1 MSSTVCRERP
11 RPGAVATVVAL
22 ALIAAVSPV
31 TATPTVAPSPHVP
44 ARSATA
50 VLHRPVTLPERDQQ
64 ALSARYGRVLSKE
77 LGLLQALDGL
87 GQKIDE
93 TEIRLQHLAILRAS
107 ATDALR
113 EAEVKRARCQRR
125 QLQMR
130 LSVQA
135 RLRALIRVRHAPP
148 MLLALSAQEFSDQ
161 VHRDRLLT
169 KLVQGDVVRLAAY
182 RKQVKKVERVTT
194 RRNEALDRLDELDR
208 RIHGEKAALER
219 KRHEKLALVTQ
230 IKADPVYNE
239 RARRDQTAANGL
251 LLEKIQTLRQWQERR
266 YAFGRTR
273 GKLLSP
279 VNIATVEVPFGP
291 RRHPR
296 FGSVTFHRGVDLRP
310 KYGSSAAVRSVFWG
324 RVAFVGWLTGYG
336 DTVILDHGKGWHS
349 VYAHLRKIV
358 VSERQVLRSR
368 ARIGE
373 VGDSGSLKGRYL
385 YFEIRENGKAR
396 NPRQWFR

>member
-1 MSSTVCRERP
+1 MTTVLCRRCL
-11 RPGAVATVVAL
+11 GLGLSFVAIVVA
-22 ALIAAVSPV
+22 AVPV
-31 TATPTVAPSPHVP
+31 IATPAVAPSVEVP

-50 VLHRPVTLPERDQQ
+50 VLHRPASLPEQDQQ
-64 ALSARYGRVLSKE
+64 ALNARYSKVLSTE
-77 LGLLQALDGL
+77 LGLLQTLDGL

-93 TEIRLQHLAILRAS
+93 TEIRLARLAILRVS

-113 EAEVKRARCQRR
+113 EAEARRARAQRR
-125 QLQMR
+125 QFQMR
-130 LSVQA
+130 RSVQA

-148 MLLALSAQEFSDQ
+148 VRLALSAQEFSDQ
-161 VHRDRLLT
+161 VHKDRLLT
-169 KLVQGDVVRLAAY
+169 KLVAGDVSRLVTY
-182 RKQVKKVERVTT
+182 REQVEKVERVTT

-219 KRHEKLALVTQ
+219 KRHEKIALITQ
-230 IKADPVYNE
+230 IKADPVYNH
-239 RARRDQTAANGL
+239 RARRDQTAANAL

-279 VNIATVEVPFGP
+279 VNISSIEVPFGP

-296 FGSVTFHRGVDLRP
+296 FDSVTFHRGVDLRP
-310 KYGSSAAVRSVFWG
+310 KYGSSSAVRAVFWG

-336 DTVILDHGKGWHS
+336 ETVILDHGKGWHS
-349 VYAHLRKIV
+349 VYAHLRKV
-358 VSERQVLRSR
+358 AVAEGQVLRSR

-396 NPRQWFR
+396 NPQEWFR

>member
-1 MSSTVCRERP
+1 MTMAAM
-11 RPGAVATVVAL
+11 GDQAGYAIIAVVLSLV
-22 ALIAAVSPV
+22 
-31 TATPTVAPSPHVP
+31 ATPTMATPLVPPSAKVP
-44 ARSATA
+44 ATSATA
-50 VLHRPVTLPERDQQ
+50 VLHRPATLPEQEQQ
-64 ALSARYGRVLSKE
+64 ALSARYSKVLSTE

-87 GQKIDE
+87 GQKVEE
-93 TEIRLQHLAILRAS
+93 TEIRLQRLALLRAS

-113 EAEVKRARCQRR
+113 EAETQRARCQRR

-130 LSVQA
+130 RSVQA
-135 RLRALIRVRHAPP
+135 RLRALIRVQHTPQGQ
-148 MLLALSAQEFSDQ
+148 LALSAEEFSNQ
-161 VHRDRLLT
+161 VRKDRLLT
-169 KLVQGDVVRLAAY
+169 KLAQGDIVRLAAY
-182 RKQVKKVERVTT
+182 REQVEKVRRVTT

-219 KRHEKLALVTQ
+219 KRHEKLALITQ

-239 RARRDQTAANGL
+239 RVRRDQTAANTL

-279 VNIATVEVPFGP
+279 VNIASIEVPFGP

-310 KYGSSAAVRSVFWG
+310 KYGSSAAVRAVFWG

-349 VYAHLRKIV
+349 VYSHLRNIV
-358 VSERQVLRSR
+358 VKESQVLRSR
-368 ARIGE
+368 SRIGE

-396 NPRQWFR
+396 NPSEWFH